1 MKKLRNVA
9 FAALLGF
16 SFLTSYVAAPSTSTT
31 TNAQAKTL
39 HTVKLAKAT
48 DGDTASFIYKGKTIK
63 VRFLLVDTPETV
75 HPSKGIQPFGKEA
88 SNYTKTQLKNAK
100 KIQLDFDKNGFKG
113 DKYGRK
119 LAYVYVDGKD
129 LNLQLVRKGY
139 ARVAYI
145 YSPNTTNKAK
155 YLVAQSK
162 AKKEK
167 LRIWSK
173 SGYVTTAGFNA
184 KKTATVKK
192 TTTKKTTSS
201 KTSTFKNCTELRKV
215 YPNGVPKSHKAYEA
229 KMDRDKDGY
238 ACEK

>member
-9 FAALLGF
+9 LAALFGF
-16 SFLTSYVAAPSTSTT
+16 SFLTSYVAVPTTSTT
-31 TNAQAKTL
+31 TTAQAKTL
-39 HTVKLAKAT
+39 HTVKLAKTT

-75 HPSKGIQPFGKEA
+75 HPSKGTQPFGKEA
-88 SNYTKTQLKNAK
+88 SNYTKSALKKAK

-119 LAYVYVDGKD
+119 LAYVYIDGKD

-155 YLVAQSK
+155 YLNAQAK

-184 KKTATVKK
+184 KKKTVVKT
-192 TTTKKTTSS
+192 TTTKKTT
-201 KTSTFKNCTELRKV
+201 TFKNCTELRKV
-215 YPNGVPKSHKAYEA
+215 YPNGVPKSHKAYDA